1 MNMLKKLTDLAKSEK
16 GKELAEKATAKARQ
30 IANDP
35 ETREKLDAAKKKIT
49 DRVGGGGDKS
59 VPAPGPDEPVGFG
72 KDEGPVATSTTGGAI
87 DPENAPDPIEPDHDP
102 TPRPSGEKA
111 A

>member
-16 GKELAEKATAKARQ
+16 GKELAEKATAKAKQ

-35 ETREKLDAAKKKIT
+35 ETREKLDAAKKKIS
-49 DRVGGGGDKS
+49 DRVGGGGK
-59 VPAPGPDEPVGFG
+59 PAPPGPDEPVGFG
-72 KDEGPVATSTTGGAI
+72 GSDGPVATSTTGAPI
-87 DPENAPDPIEPDHDP
+87 DPDAVEGSDP
-102 TPRPSGEKA
+102 PSGPTEGGGKA